1 MVCYKRA
8 ESIKE
13 LQQIRSLQKENLV
26 NKLSLEEKKKE
37 GFVTVSHTLE
47 VLEQMNIK
55 CSHIIAKD
63 NDTVVG
69 YALCMHPMF
78 ANDVE
83 VLKPMFV
90 EIEKIF
96 TKEYSFIVMGQ
107 ICIDKK
113 YRGKGL
119 FRQLYATMKD
129 ALQPKFD
136 AIITEVDVDNTRSLN
151 AHYVIGFKDLTT
163 YISNG
168 QTWKLI
174 VLK

>member
-1 MVCYKRA
+1 M
-8 ESIKE
+8 
-13 LQQIRSLQKENLV
+13 

-47 VLEQMNIK
+47 VLEQMNTR

-69 YALCMHPMF
+69 YVLCMHPMF
-78 ANDVE
+78 TSEVE

-96 TKEYSFIVMGQ
+96 PKERSFITMGQ

-113 YRGKGL
+113 YRGKGF
-119 FRQLYATMKD
+119 FRKLYATMKD
-129 ALQPKFD
+129 AVQPEFD
-136 AIITEVDVDNTRSLN
+136 AIITEVDAENTRSLN
-151 AHYVIGFKDLTT
+151 AHYAIGFKDLTT
-163 YISNG
+163 YFSNG

-174 VLK
+174 GLK